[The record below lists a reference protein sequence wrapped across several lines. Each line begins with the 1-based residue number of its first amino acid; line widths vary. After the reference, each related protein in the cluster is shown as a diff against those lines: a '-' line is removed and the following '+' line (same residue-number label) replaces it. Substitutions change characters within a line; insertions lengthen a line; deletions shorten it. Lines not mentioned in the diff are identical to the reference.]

1 MTDTAAKAEPAT
13 AKEATAA
20 KPATTPVVKP
30 VEAPVAKAVAAPAP
44 ATPVAKATA
53 TPVASA
59 PSVKETK
66 PAVRRPVG
74 RPRKNAAP
82 QAQAKAVPSPKR
94 TAAGRATTA
103 AKKELKMA
111 DTIKTATEKTQAY
124 FAEAGQRAKSAME
137 KGTRTF
143 EDVNSFHKG
152 NIEAIVESSKI
163 AAKGFEKMGQDAAA
177 YARTSY
183 EKANEAFKAMAAV
196 KSPTELFKLQSDF
209 VRSSFDA
216 LVAETSRST
225 EAALKLAGEVSQPIS
240 NRFALAMEK
249 VKTAA

>member
-44 ATPVAKATA
+44 ATPVAKAPA
-53 TPVASA
+53 APVASA

-82 QAQAKAVPSPKR
+82 QAKAVPSPKR